1 MFRFVSFLKFF
12 GWSFILLCSGT
23 VFIITSF
30 YLYLTPSLPDTEQL
44 KSIQFQTPLRIY
56 SQDKKRIAE
65 FGEKRRTPINIEQV
79 PEKFIQAFIAAEDDR
94 FFEHFGIDLKALARA
109 SGQLISTG
117 RIQSGGSTIT
127 MQVAKNFFL
136 SREKTF
142 IRKFNEI
149 FLALQIEQNLS
160 KREILELYLNKIY
173 LGNRAYGIH
182 AAAQVYYGKAI
193 DALNLAQMAMIAGLP
208 KAPSSYNPLANPE
221 RAKIRRNWILNRML
235 ELSMITPLEHQQ
247 AYQAPISASF
257 HNEISELSASYAAEM
272 ARQEIIDQYGSD
284 AYTSGMKVYLTLDS
298 TMQEAANKAVIQ
310 GLESYDQRHGYRG
323 PLQHIPEILLQDRSA
338 ALEQLNK
345 LKLPQHHEAAII
357 SELSDQSARILLKD
371 GTEGNLDLKHAEWAS
386 AFITINRT
394 GPKPQSLKELF
405 KVGSVIEVERLD
417 DFSNEYRLTQTPQAQ
432 AALISMSP
440 QDGAIKAIVG
450 GYDFSLSH
458 YNRATQAKRQ
468 PGSNFKPFIYLAAL
482 ENGATAST
490 LINDAPIVFD
500 DDNLEATW
508 RPENSSGRFY
518 GPTRL
523 RQALYNS
530 RNLVSIRLLKE
541 IGVTKALGTAARFGF
556 NPAEL
561 PRNLSLALGNASLT
575 PLDVANGYSRL
586 ANGGYY
592 IESYIIERIED
603 YEGKLIYQATPSIV
617 CPECPIL
624 AETSIP
630 AEDAESA
637 QEIRD
642 EASTL
647 MVSPELAESTE
658 KGRKLV
664 TQKRPARKI
673 ADERAIFIL
682 HSMLKDVINKGTGRR
697 ALALNRNDLA
707 GKTGTTNEQKDAW
720 FSGFNT
726 QLQTTVWVGFDQPVS
741 LGSREYGASAALP
754 IWMDFMAVALQDQ
767 PPAHMLQPE
776 GIVTARIDKETG
788 KIVQP
793 GTPNSMFEI
802 YRKEYVPT
810 ERLENS
816 NSNSKTEN
824 NHTLSPEDI
833 Y

>member
-1 MFRFVSFLKFF
+1 MFRFVSSLKFVA
-12 GWSFILLCSGT
+12 WSFLLLCSGSIF
-23 VFIITSF
+23 VITSF

-44 KSIQFQTPLRIY
+44 KTIQFQTPLRIY

-65 FGEKRRTPINIEQV
+65 FGEKRRTPINIDQV
-79 PEKFIQAFIAAEDDR
+79 PEKFIEAFIAAEDDR

-109 SGQLISTG
+109 STQLISTG

-149 FLALQIEQNLS
+149 FLAIQIEQNLS

-182 AAAQVYYGKAI
+182 AAAQVYYGKSI

-235 ELSMITPLEHQQ
+235 ELGMISAAEHQT

-257 HNEISELSASYAAEM
+257 HNEISELSAPYAAEM
-272 ARQEIIDQYGSD
+272 ARQEIINQFGSD
-284 AYTSGMKVYLTLDS
+284 AYTSGMNVYLTIDS
-298 TMQEAANKAVIQ
+298 TLQQAANLAVIK

-323 PLQHIPEILLQDRSA
+323 PLMHISETQLEESSATLQ
-338 ALEQLNK
+338 QLNK
-345 LKLPQHHEAAII
+345 VKLPLHHEAAVITQ
-357 SELSDQSARILLKD
+357 LNDQDATLLLKD
-371 GTEGNLDLKHAEWAS
+371 GSEGVLNLKQAEWAR

-394 GPKPQSLKELF
+394 GPKPESLKELF
-405 KVGSVIEVERLD
+405 TPGSVIEVERLASD
-417 DFSNEYRLTQTPQAQ
+417 SSEFRLAQTPQAQ

-440 QDGAIKAIVG
+440 ENGAIKAIVG

-468 PGSNFKPFIYLAAL
+468 PGSSFKPFIYLSAL

-500 DDNLEATW
+500 DSNLEATW
-508 RPENSSGRFY
+508 RPENSSGKFY

-530 RNLVSIRLLKE
+530 RNLVSIRLLQDM
-541 IGVTKALGTAARFGF
+541 GVSKALETAARFGF
-556 NPAEL
+556 NKNEL
-561 PRNLSLALGNASLT
+561 PRNLSLALGNAAIT
-575 PLDVANGYSRL
+575 PMELANGYSRL
-586 ANGGYY
+586 ANGGYF
-592 IESYIIERIED
+592 IDPYIIDYIED
-603 YEGKLIYQATPSIV
+603 YEGNIIYQSSPKIA
-617 CPECPIL
+617 CHECSEALPTKPDEFVSTSETDEAESAEL
-624 AETSIP
+624 AASEHAETSDRKTSTP
-630 AEDAESA
+630 RYAE
-637 QEIRD
+637 
-642 EASTL
+642 
-647 MVSPELAESTE
+647 
-658 KGRKLV
+658 
-664 TQKRPARKI
+664 KI
-673 ADERAIFIL
+673 ADERTIYIL
-682 HSMLKDVINKGTGRR
+682 HSMLKDVINKGTGRK
-697 ALALNRNDLA
+697 ALALGRNDLA
-707 GKTGTTNEQKDAW
+707 GKTGTTNDQKDAW

-726 QLQTTVWVGFDQPVS
+726 HLQTTVWVGFDQPVS

-754 IWMDFMAVALQDQ
+754 IWMDFMEVALRNQ
-767 PPAHMLQPE
+767 PPAHMRQPE
-776 GIVTARIDKETG
+776 GIVTARIDMETG
-788 KIVQP
+788 NVVQP

-802 YRKEYVPT
+802 YRKDNVPT
-810 ERLENS
+810 LKLNEPVINGGHEIRE
-816 NSNSKTEN
+816 
-824 NHTLSPEDI
+824 TLSPEDI
-833 Y
+833 F

>member
-12 GWSFILLCSGT
+12 GWSFVLLCAAT
-23 VFIITSF
+23 AFIITSF
-30 YLYLTPSLPDTEQL
+30 YLYLTPTLPDTEQL

-65 FGEKRRTPINIEQV
+65 FGEKRRTPINIDQV

-136 SREKTF
+136 TREKTF

-160 KREILELYLNKIY
+160 KSEILELYLNKIY

-182 AAAQVYYGKAI
+182 AAAQVYYGKPV

-208 KAPSSYNPLANPE
+208 KAPSSYNPLANPA

-235 ELSMITPLEHQQ
+235 ELGMISPTDHLQ
-247 AYQAPISASF
+247 AFQAPISASF

-272 ARQEIIDQYGSD
+272 ARQEIIAEFGSD
-284 AYTSGMKVYLTLDS
+284 AYTSGMKVYLTIDS

-345 LKLPQHHEAAII
+345 IKLPLHHDAAII
-357 SELSDQSARILLKD
+357 SELNDQSATLLLKD
-371 GTEGNLDLKHAEWAS
+371 GTEGTLDLKDAEWAS

-394 GPKPQSLKELF
+394 GPKPKSLKELF
-405 KVGSVIEVERLD
+405 KVGSVIEVERLAPLTP
-417 DFSNEYRLTQTPQAQ
+417 EYRLTQTPQAQ

-482 ENGATAST
+482 EDGATAST

-500 DDNLEATW
+500 DNNLEATW

-541 IGVTKALGTAARFGF
+541 IGVNKALDTATRFGF
-556 NPAEL
+556 NQAEL

-575 PLDVANGYSRL
+575 PLDIANGYSRL

-592 IESYIIERIED
+592 IDAYIIERIED
-603 YEGKLIYQATPSIV
+603 YEGKLIYQSTPRFV
-617 CPECPIL
+617 CPECPQVTENTL
-624 AETSIP
+624 AEEETAPENQVNASDTSDLY
-630 AEDAESA
+630 DASE
-637 QEIRD
+637 
-642 EASTL
+642 
-647 MVSPELAESTE
+647 TE
-658 KGRKLV
+658 NAFEKQATPTK
-664 TQKRPARKI
+664 KRPAQKI
-673 ADERAIFIL
+673 ADERAVFIL
-682 HSMLKDVINKGTGRR
+682 HSMLKDVINKGTGRK
-697 ALALNRNDLA
+697 ALSLNRNDLA

-754 IWMDFMAVALQDQ
+754 IWMDFMAVALKDLE
-767 PPAHMLQPE
+767 PAHMLQPE

-810 ERLENS
+810 ERLDDSRPNS
-816 NSNSKTEN
+816 DTDNSQ
-824 NHTLSPEDI
+824 TLSPEDI